1 MKKIIMLL
9 ISASLLFA
17 PLTDIVAYADVGT
30 LILDATQKQEAN
42 KTESTDSPETKETVK
57 DLVEGEPLSLTLQEA
72 IDYAL
77 LNNKEMEIQKLELEK
92 AEISYTEG
100 KRSVKTAEKT
110 YDYFDSIPAAQLIEM
125 GIDVYSSDA
134 NINRALVEKGV
145 SIRQVE
151 LALLSA
157 KMNVEMKENQIKY
170 NVEKAYFD
178 LLQKERELEIS
189 GENLALSQ
197 KQYNNAKLRFDLGMI
212 SRQQLLGIELGL
224 AQAQGG
230 YDASQM
236 IYNIQLLQFKTT
248 LGLPLDK
255 EVKLTSKI
263 EIKEYE
269 PIDLEESIEVALD
282 KNASVVLAKENAEI
296 QPLILQAT
304 SGRYPPVTFRYKKQE
319 VEVAKAEE
327 NLQQAKVGVEMGV
340 RISVLN
346 LKTAEEQI
354 ITLQKAVT
362 MAEETVK
369 IAELSFE
376 LGQNTP
382 ADVLEANINL
392 MNAKKNLAQQIHAF
406 NMALLDYRYSIG
418 LGKGM

>member
-9 ISASLLFA
+9 ITASLIFA
-17 PLTDIVAYADVGT
+17 PLTDIVAHADVGT
-30 LILDATQKQEAN
+30 LILDATEKPEA
-42 KTESTDSPETKETVK
+42 KETISVDSPETKENVK
-57 DLVEGEPLSLTLQEA
+57 APVEGEPLSLTLQEA

-77 LNNKEMEIQKLELEK
+77 LNNKEIEIKKIELAK
-92 AEISYTEG
+92 AEISYTENR
-100 KRSVKTAEKT
+100 RSIRSAEKGAERLDSLGIPRT
-110 YDYFDSIPAAQLIEM
+110 YEVTPDQIVNA
-125 GIDVYSSDA
+125 
-134 NINRALVEKGV
+134 ALVDKGV
-145 SIRQVE
+145 SEMQNE

-157 KMNVEMKENQIKY
+157 KMNVETKENQIKY
-170 NVEKAYFD
+170 NVEKSYFD
-178 LLQKERELEIS
+178 LLLKERELKIS

-197 KQYNNAKLRFDLGMI
+197 KQYNNAKLRYDLGMI
-212 SRQQLLGIELGL
+212 SRQQLLGLELGVS
-224 AQAQGG
+224 QAQSA
-230 YDASQM
+230 YDAAQM
-236 IYNIQLLQFKTT
+236 IYDIQLLSFKTV
-248 LGLPLDK
+248 LGLPLAK
-255 EVKLTSKI
+255 EIELTG
-263 EIKEYE
+263 EIQVKEYD
-269 PIDLEESIEVALD
+269 PIDLEESIKAALEE
-282 KNASVVLAKENAEI
+282 NSSVIIAKENAKI
-296 QPLILQAT
+296 QPLILEAT
-304 SGRYPPVTFRYKKQE
+304 SGRFPPITFRYRKQE
-319 VEVAKAEE
+319 AEVLKAEE
-327 NLQQAKVGVEMGV
+327 NLLQAKVGIEMQV
-340 RISVLN
+340 RTSVLN